1 MNAHKKTDDEIDRV
15 QRHLAAFY
23 IIAQRSITKKLKAF
37 AATLKEADALYDNIG
52 KAKTEAEKRSAESA
66 YRLFFAKLT
75 KTPEYKELSKSV
87 ADEMTSV
94 NQQAAKYINDNTPA
108 VYAMNYNAV
117 GQGLQKDLNGYS
129 FQPVTTAEAAQY
141 GNVQKQTV
149 DAKTDKAW
157 NAKTLVKSVIAGAVV
172 GKAVDVIFGDTVRRI
187 ISNNRS
193 SANRQA
199 SDMMTSAENLGRIDS
214 MWRANDEGWQVKKR
228 WVATLDNRTR
238 DTHILY
244 DGYDPEPL
252 DFEYN
257 DGLKQPL
264 DPDCSDLGEI
274 CNCRC
279 RITYDFGFNRNA
291 NRAARE
297 GEVTGSYWND
307 RSFGGTSTVR
317 VDQMTYEEWQRW
329 RSR

>member
-149 DAKTDKAW
+149 DTKADKAW

-214 MWRANDEGWQVKKR
+214 MWRASDEGHSVKKR
-228 WVATLDNRTR
+228 WIATHDNRTR
-238 DTHILY
+238 DTHIEY
-244 DGYDPEPL
+244 DGLPAMPL
-252 DFEYN
+252 DYEYN
-257 DGLKQPL
+257 YGLRKPR
-264 DPDCSDLGEI
+264 DPHCPIMEEV

-279 RITYDFGFNRNA
+279 VINYDTGFQRTST
-291 NRAARE
+291 RAARE
-297 GEVTGSYWND
+297 GEVTGSYM
-307 RSFGGTSTVR
+307 RGSSFSGTRTVITP
-317 VDQMTYEEWQRW
+317 QMTYREWQRW
-329 RSR
+329 RSQ

>member
-149 DAKTDKAW
+149 DTKADKAW

-214 MWRANDEGWQVKKR
+214 MWRANDEGFQIKKR

-238 DTHILY
+238 DSHIEY
-244 DGYDPEPL
+244 DGYEPQEL

-257 DGLKQPL
+257 DGLKQPR
-264 DPDCSDLGEI
+264 DPDCELKEEV
-274 CNCRC
+274 CYCRC
-279 RITYDFGFNRNA
+279 RITYDFGFGRSA
-291 NRAARE
+291 TRAARK
-297 GEVTGSYWND
+297 GEVMGTYTHGK
-307 RSFGGTSTVR
+307 SFEDTETVR
-317 VDQMTYEEWQRW
+317 VSQMTYQEWQKW
-329 RSR
+329 RSQ